1 MRAEVIS
8 IGSELVSG
16 QSLDTNS
23 RWISQEL
30 ATLGILVAFHT
41 TLGDVLADH
50 RAVFENACDR
60 AGLVVVTGGL
70 GPTQDDLTREALAE
84 CAGVPLVED
93 PESVSAIAAMFARRN
108 RAMPDR
114 NRVQAQFP
122 KGAEP
127 LPNPVGTCAGIWMR
141 LGRATIACLPGVP
154 SEMRVMF
161 LGQVVP
167 RLRQLGLIERVT
179 VHRKI
184 NLFGKGESDL
194 ESQVLDL
201 TARGRIPEVG
211 ITAHEGTISFRIT
224 ASGNTEEEARREIEP
239 TANLI
244 YERFGSLVL
253 GEGSEDVADATV
265 NWLIKTGKTLAT
277 AESCTGGMIAH
288 LITAIAG
295 VSPCYL
301 GGVVSYANHAK
312 TEFLGVAPA
321 LIEAH
326 GAVSTKSP
334 PPSPKECGSARRGY
348 RPLLDGS
355 RGANRRYPGKTG
367 WSRLSRTC
375 HLATHRDA
383 PARYRLGAATRHHPA
398 ALIQVRP
405 QLGPFDPGGE
415 SLNRLRR
422 CSKICDRMQPLRYSL
437 RERPMSRSSLCRPCC
452 RRPTGLD
459 ERDCSK
465 ETSHARPT

>member
-30 ATLGILVAFHT
+30 ATLGIPVAFHT
-41 TLGDVLADH
+41 TLGDVLDDH

-127 LPNPVGTCAGIWMR
+127 LPNPVGTAPGIWMR
-141 LGRATIACLPGVP
+141 LGRATVACLPGVP
-154 SEMRVMF
+154 SEMKVMF
-161 LGQVVP
+161 HGQVVP
-167 RLRQLGLIERVT
+167 RLKQMGIIERVT

-194 ESQVLDL
+194 ESQALDL

-224 ASGNTEEEARREIEP
+224 ASGNTEEEAHLEIEP

-312 TEFLGVAPA
+312 TEFLGVPPA

-326 GAVSTKSP
+326 GAVSAEAAAAMAEGVRK
-334 PPSPKECGSARRGY
+334 
-348 RPLLDGS
+348 
-355 RGANRRYPGKTG
+355 
-367 WSRLSRTC
+367 
-375 HLATHRDA
+375 
-383 PARYRLGAATRHHPA
+383 RLGADIGLSSTGVAGPSGGTVEKPVGLVYLGLATSHRTETRRLDIGSEQPRDI
-398 ALIQVRP
+398 IQ
-405 QLGPFDPGGE
+405 Q
-415 SLNRLRR
+415 
-422 CSKICDRMQPLRYSL
+422 
-437 RERPMSRSSLCRPCC
+437 RSSKSALNWVRLTLVEN
-452 RRPTGLD
+452 R
-459 ERDCSK
+459 
-465 ETSHARPT
+465 

>member
-1 MRAEVIS
+1 MRAEIIS

-30 ATLGILVAFHT
+30 ATLGIPVAFHT
-41 TLGDVLADH
+41 TLGDVLDDH
-50 RAVFENACDR
+50 RAVFQNACDR
-60 AGLVVVTGGL
+60 AELVVVTGGL

-127 LPNPVGTCAGIWMR
+127 LPNPVGTAPGIWMR
-141 LGRATIACLPGVP
+141 LGKATVACLPGVP
-154 SEMRVMF
+154 SEMKVMF
-161 LGQVVP
+161 HGQVVP
-167 RLRQLGLIERVT
+167 RLKQMGIIERVT

-194 ESQVLDL
+194 ESQALDL

-224 ASGNTEEEARREIEP
+224 ASGNTEEEARLEIEP

-326 GAVSTKSP
+326 GAVSAEVAAAMAEGVRK
-334 PPSPKECGSARRGY
+334 
-348 RPLLDGS
+348 
-355 RGANRRYPGKTG
+355 
-367 WSRLSRTC
+367 
-375 HLATHRDA
+375 
-383 PARYRLGAATRHHPA
+383 RLGADIGLSSTGVAGPSGGTLEKPVGLVYLGLATSRRTETRRLDIGSEQPRDI
-398 ALIQVRP
+398 IQ
-405 QLGPFDPGGE
+405 Q
-415 SLNRLRR
+415 
-422 CSKICDRMQPLRYSL
+422 
-437 RERPMSRSSLCRPCC
+437 RSSKSALNWVRLTLLEN
-452 RRPTGLD
+452 RT
-459 ERDCSK
+459 
-465 ETSHARPT
+465 

>member
-30 ATLGILVAFHT
+30 ATLGIPVAFHT
-41 TLGDVLADH
+41 TLGDVLKDH
-50 RAVFENACDR
+50 RAVFQNACDR

-127 LPNPVGTCAGIWMR
+127 MPNPVGTAPGIWMR
-141 LGRATIACLPGVP
+141 LGRATVACLPGVP
-154 SEMRVMF
+154 SEMKVMF
-161 LGQVVP
+161 HGQVVP
-167 RLRQLGLIERVT
+167 RLKQMGIIEQVT

-194 ESQVLDL
+194 ESQALDL

-224 ASGNTEEEARREIEP
+224 ASGNTEQEARLEIEP

-265 NWLIKTGKTLAT
+265 NWLIKTGNTLAT

-326 GAVSTKSP
+326 GAVSAEVAAAMAEGVRK
-334 PPSPKECGSARRGY
+334 
-348 RPLLDGS
+348 
-355 RGANRRYPGKTG
+355 
-367 WSRLSRTC
+367 
-375 HLATHRDA
+375 
-383 PARYRLGAATRHHPA
+383 RLGADIGLSSTGVAGPSGGTVEKPVGLVYLGLATSRRTETRRLDIGSEQPRDI
-398 ALIQVRP
+398 IQ
-405 QLGPFDPGGE
+405 Q
-415 SLNRLRR
+415 
-422 CSKICDRMQPLRYSL
+422 
-437 RERPMSRSSLCRPCC
+437 RSSKSALNWVRLTLVEN
-452 RRPTGLD
+452 R
-459 ERDCSK
+459 
-465 ETSHARPT
+465 

>member
-30 ATLGILVAFHT
+30 ATLGIPVAFHT
-41 TLGDVLADH
+41 TLGDVLDDH

-127 LPNPVGTCAGIWMR
+127 LPNPVGTAPGIWMR

-154 SEMRVMF
+154 SEMKVMF

-167 RLRQLGLIERVT
+167 RLKQMGIIERVT

-194 ESQVLDL
+194 ESQALDL

-224 ASGNTEEEARREIEP
+224 ASGTTEEEARLEIEP

-312 TEFLGVAPA
+312 TEFLGVAP
-321 LIEAH
+321 
-326 GAVSTKSP
+326 P
-334 PPSPKECGSARRGY
+334 
-348 RPLLDGS
+348 
-355 RGANRRYPGKTG
+355 
-367 WSRLSRTC
+367 
-375 HLATHRDA
+375 
-383 PARYRLGAATRHHPA
+383 
-398 ALIQVRP
+398 
-405 QLGPFDPGGE
+405 
-415 SLNRLRR
+415 
-422 CSKICDRMQPLRYSL
+422 
-437 RERPMSRSSLCRPCC
+437 
-452 RRPTGLD
+452 
-459 ERDCSK
+459 
-465 ETSHARPT
+465 